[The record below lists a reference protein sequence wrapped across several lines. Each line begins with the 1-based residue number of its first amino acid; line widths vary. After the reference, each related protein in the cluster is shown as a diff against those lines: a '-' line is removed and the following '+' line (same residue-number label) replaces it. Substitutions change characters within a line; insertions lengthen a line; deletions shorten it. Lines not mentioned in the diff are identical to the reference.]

1 MKLYFKQIIITI
13 TSLHDEKEAE
23 KMNEQLTLLTTES
36 QNEHTMKIDTAS
48 AKEILNIMNKED
60 QKVALAVQKVL
71 PDVEVAVEFVSE
83 SFQKKGRLIYVEAGT
98 SGRLGVL
105 DAVECPPTF
114 STNPDQVQGLMA
126 GGEKVFVKAVEGAE
140 DKEELGAADLQKIYL
155 NERDTVIGIA
165 ASGRTPYVIGALRYA
180 KSVKAKT
187 VALSCNGNSLI
198 GKEADH
204 SIEVVVGPEVLTGST
219 RLKAASAHKMIL
231 NMISTA
237 AMIKVG
243 KAYENLMIDVHVS
256 NEKLKERAIGI
267 ICKITGVSYEQASQT
282 LEEANNEVKIA
293 VVMIKTNENYDTAK
307 MLLNNADG
315 YVRKAIE
322 HYVYKGE
329 KRCQQA
335 D

>member
-1 MKLYFKQIIITI
+1 LKLYFKQIIITI
-13 TSLHDEKEAE
+13 TSLHDEKGAE
-23 KMNEQLTLLTTES
+23 KMNEQLTLLITES
-36 QNEHTMKIDTAS
+36 QNKQTMKIDTAS
-48 AKEILNIMNKED
+48 TKEILNVMNKED
-60 QKVALAVQKVL
+60 QKVALAVQEVL

-83 SFQKKGRLIYVEAGT
+83 SFQKKGRLIYVGAGT

-114 STNPDQVQGLMA
+114 STNPNQVQGLMA
-126 GGEKVFVKAVEGAE
+126 GGEKAFVKAVEGAE
-140 DKEELGAADLQKIYL
+140 DKEELGAADLQKIHL

-282 LEEANNEVKIA
+282 LEEANNEVKTA
-293 VVMIKTNENYDTAK
+293 VVMIKTNEIYDTAK
-307 MLLNNADG
+307 LLLNNAGG

-322 HYVYKGE
+322 HYV
-329 KRCQQA
+329 
-335 D
+335 

>member
-1 MKLYFKQIIITI
+1 
-13 TSLHDEKEAE
+13 
-23 KMNEQLTLLTTES
+23 MNEQLTLLTTES

-48 AKEILNIMNKED
+48 TKEILNIMNNED

-83 SFQKKGRLIYVEAGT
+83 SFQKEGRLIYAGAGT

-114 STNPDQVQGLMA
+114 STNPNQVQGLMA
-126 GGEKVFVKAVEGAE
+126 GGEKAFVKAVEGAE
-140 DKEELGAADLQKIYL
+140 DNEELGAADLQKIHL

-204 SIEVVVGPEVLTGST
+204 SIEVIVGPEVLTGST

-267 ICKITGVSYEQASQT
+267 ICKITGVSYEQASRT
-282 LEEANNEVKIA
+282 LEEANNEVKTA

-322 HYVYKGE
+322 HYV
-329 KRCQQA
+329 
-335 D
+335 

>member
-36 QNEHTMKIDTAS
+36 QNEQTMKIDTAS
-48 AKEILNIMNKED
+48 TKEILNIMNTED

-83 SFQKKGRLIYVEAGT
+83 SFQKKGRLIYVGAGT

-114 STNPDQVQGLMA
+114 ITNPDQVQGLMA
-126 GGEKVFVKAVEGAE
+126 GGEKAFVKAVEGAE
-140 DKEELGAADLQKIYL
+140 DKEELGAADLQKIHL

-237 AMIKVG
+237 AMIKAG

-282 LEEANNEVKIA
+282 LEEANNEVK
-293 VVMIKTNENYDTAK
+293 
-307 MLLNNADG
+307 
-315 YVRKAIE
+315 
-322 HYVYKGE
+322 
-329 KRCQQA
+329 QQWL
-335 D
+335 